1 MPQLGPS
8 NPTRCAPSSATRISF
23 ARTKIRRWKLSLVF
37 PSVEYPEPLPHILDL
52 VRRRGWAYRAT
63 VVGDK
68 IVPLAWRDDG
78 KVSEENFWA
87 RWGERWPDDGK
98 INEETWGILSGFVP
112 NDPFA

>member
-63 VVGDK
+63 VVGGK